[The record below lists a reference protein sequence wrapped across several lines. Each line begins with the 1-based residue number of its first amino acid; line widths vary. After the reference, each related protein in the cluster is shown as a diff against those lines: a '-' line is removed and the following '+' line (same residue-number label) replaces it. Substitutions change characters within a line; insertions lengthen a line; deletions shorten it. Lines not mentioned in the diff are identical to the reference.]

1 MSNMVTHLISNTY
14 ILVMRYVVKCGSKNG
29 YQEYMYLLEYC
40 IACSK
45 YDNHSRLTSKHSCVG
60 GGDMYDH
67 LMSTGKFT
75 LTMNKI
81 FIRAP

>member
-14 ILVMRYVVKCGSKNG
+14 ILVMINVVRCGFKNG
-29 YQEYMYLLEYC
+29 YQEDMYLLEYC

-45 YDNHSRLTSKHSCVG
+45 YDNHSRLTSQHSC

-67 LMSTGKFT
+67 LISMGKFT
-75 LTMNKI
+75 LIMNKI
-81 FIRAP
+81 FI